1 MTDGIAARAELA
13 QSMAKD
19 AAALAMTFWRGA
31 AALDLRTK
39 GLRDYVTAAD
49 TAVEKLIR
57 EQIAAVFPGDGFLGE
72 ESGGAAASRLWVVD
86 PIDGTANFA
95 RGLPQFAVSIA
106 FCVDR
111 KPVVGV
117 VAEPA
122 MRAFYSARLGGGAFR
137 NGTRIHASGTTDI
150 QQSLVEFGYT
160 ERRSAEEN
168 LALMRRMVDAGC
180 DVRLVGSAAL
190 GLARV
195 AEGRSDGYCELHLN
209 SWDVLAGM
217 LLIAEAGGKTND
229 FLAGDGLTQGNP
241 MLAAAPGMTA
251 SLARIMGLPPD

>member
-1 MTDGIAARAELA
+1 MTDDIAARAELA

-31 AALDLRTK
+31 VVLDVRTK

-49 TAVEKLIR
+49 TAVETLIR
-57 EQIAAVFPGDGFLGE
+57 ERVASVFPGDGFLGE
-72 ESGGAAASRLWVVD
+72 ESGGAVAPRLWVVD

-106 FCVDR
+106 FCVDG
-111 KPVVGV
+111 KPVIGV

-122 MRAFYSARLGGGAFR
+122 MDVIYTALRSDGAFR
-137 NGTRIHASGTTDI
+137 NGARIHVSDTNDI
-150 QQSLVEFGYT
+150 KRSLVEFGYT
-160 ERRSAEEN
+160 ERRTPGEN

-229 FLAGDGLTQGNP
+229 FLADKGMTQGNP
-241 MLAAAPGMTA
+241 MLAAAPGVA
-251 SLARIMGLPPD
+251 AQLAQIMGLTPV

>member
-1 MTDGIAARAELA
+1 MTDDIAARAELA

-31 AALDLRTK
+31 AALDVRTK

-57 EQIAAVFPGDGFLGE
+57 ERIAAAFPSDGFLGE
-72 ESGGAAASRLWVVD
+72 ESGGGVAPRLWVVD

-95 RGLPQFAVSIA
+95 RGLPQFGVSIA
-106 FCVDR
+106 FCVDGR
-111 KPVVGV
+111 PIIGV

-122 MRAFYSARLGGGAFR
+122 MGAIYTARRGGGALR
-137 NGTRIHASGTTDI
+137 NGVQIHTSDANDLKW
-150 QQSLVEFGYT
+150 SLVEFGYT
-160 ERRSAEEN
+160 ERRTAEEN

-229 FLAGDGLTQGNP
+229 FLAGGGLTQGNP
-241 MLAAAPGMTA
+241 MLAAAPGVA
-251 SLARIMGLPPD
+251 AQLAQIMGLPPV

>member
-1 MTDGIAARAELA
+1 MTDDMIHRAELA
-13 QSMAKD
+13 EAVAREAAKL
-19 AAALAMTFWRGA
+19 ALSFWRNESTLGIRA
-31 AALDLRTK
+31 K

-57 EQIAAVFPGDGFLGE
+57 ERIATALPGDGFLGE

-106 FCVDR
+106 FCADG
-111 KPVVGV
+111 KPVIGV

-122 MRAFYSARLGGGAFR
+122 MGIFYTARHGGGAFR
-137 NGTRIHASGTTDI
+137 NGVRLHTSNTNDI
-150 QQSLVEFGYT
+150 ERSLVEFGYA
-160 ERRSAEEN
+160 ERYTAEEN
-168 LALMRRMVDAGC
+168 LALLRRLVDAGC

-195 AEGRSDGYCELHLN
+195 AEGRIDGYCELHLN
-209 SWDVLAGM
+209 SWDVMAGM

-229 FLAGDGLTQGNP
+229 FLAGDGLIQGNP
-241 MLAAAPGMTA
+241 MLAAAPGVA
-251 SLARIMGLPPD
+251 ARLAQIMGLSPV